1 MESQPDRCWAVT
13 GSTQSTSSGAFRR
26 QAAPSRLI
34 QVTLE
39 VLPAAR

>member
-1 MESQPDRCWAVT
+1 MEGQPDRCRAVT
-13 GSTQSTSSGAFRR
+13 RSTQSTSSGVSRR

-39 VLPAAR
+39 VLPAVR